1 MRIDGILGAT
11 RIGCDGRGRAVTSSA
26 TGKLALV
33 KQALQFKLQLLTSLW
48 KAEGQLGENECYSL
62 PDNS

>member
-26 TGKLALV
+26 TRKLALV
-33 KQALQFKLQLLTSLW
+33 RQALQFKLQLLR
-48 KAEGQLGENECYSL
+48 
-62 PDNS
+62 